1 MGQAFSKI
9 EQNISSIHSL
19 SELFQ
24 LWQQAHE
31 VDPNWE
37 LTFPRGSETGVV
49 ESFKSSFCIDGVSS
63 LDGMYNG
70 AEKAKVLFV
79 LKESNI
85 GQDEFSK
92 DGTIHPFWFN
102 EQPTH
107 STRIK
112 YAKNFRAVLDRYNPQ
127 WESSA
132 PIGYMNLNKRGGA
145 GYTEAKRLES
155 YVKQYQN
162 FILKEIELIS
172 PRAIFLCGCE
182 DAFRPLCGS
191 INAQTAESH
200 KEIATLSN
208 NGARV
213 YSIYH
218 PSYSRFSDCLNKVPI
233 MVV

>member
-1 MGQAFSKI
+1 MWQAFSEI
-9 EQNISSIHSL
+9 EQNISSVHSL

-37 LTFPRGSETGVV
+37 LTFPKGRETGVV
-49 ESFKSSFCIDGVSS
+49 EGFKSSFCIDGVSS

-70 AEKAKVLFV
+70 GEKAEVLFV

-85 GQDEFSK
+85 GQDELSK

-102 EQPTH
+102 EQPAH

-112 YAKNFRAVLDRYNPQ
+112 YAKNFIAVLDRYNPQ
-127 WESSA
+127 WESSV

-145 GYTEAKRLES
+145 GYTEAKRLAS

-172 PRAIFLCGCE
+172 PRTIFLCGCE
-182 DAFRPLCGS
+182 DAFRSLCDNS
-191 INAQTAESH
+191 NVQTAESH
-200 KEIATLSN
+200 KEMVATSN
-208 NGARV
+208 IKSRV

-218 PSYSRFSDCLNKVPI
+218 PSYPRFNDCINKVPI
-233 MVV
+233 LTV